1 MADITELP
9 ADRCA
14 SPSDVDCIRAVYRG
28 APGDYAQV
36 TDIPASALVAPASD
50 GRYEVQGGQRITV
63 VTAAPLPEGRTR
75 FYLTRDAVGASAP
88 VGDDQLILR
97 VGTTY
102 TFTPATPGEGATIV
116 SFELMAGTA
125 PSEEGAEPEFGD
137 VVVRTTFQV
146 TAPHWTGSGPRG
158 TRSRERRRWAA
169 AVAAVP
175 ARRRRRGLQP
185 RGRGGWQC

>member
-1 MADITELP
+1 MDREGRPAHWCRGLPLLLPAWNVMADITELP

-116 SFELMAGTA
+116 SFELTAGTA

-146 TAPHWTGSGPRG
+146 TAPH
-158 TRSRERRRWAA
+158 
-169 AVAAVP
+169 
-175 ARRRRRGLQP
+175 
-185 RGRGGWQC
+185 